1 MIELGR
7 KWRPGLLSQLTLTV
21 SRGEVGHPRSTLAQ
35 PAAGIRRVPLA
46 RSPERIADP
55 ERGGLH
61 RVTSPYRIES
71 ELGLGEPIDWSS
83 AFYFPYQQPLARMS
97 VSDRTTREYGS
108 PSATE
113 SGRKDDSRLFV

>member
-1 MIELGR
+1 MELER

-21 SRGEVGHPRSTLAQ
+21 SRGEVGHPRSRLAQ
-35 PAAGIRRVPLA
+35 HAAASDGYHLPDPRA
-46 RSPERIADP
+46 RCRPTSGE
-55 ERGGLH
+55 GH

-108 PSATE
+108 PSATD